1 LEIIGEAANNITD
14 ETKAEKSNVPWRKIV
29 SFRHFV
35 VHEYYDVDF
44 MFVWNLIVTDLLFLE
59 REIKE
64 LLKDFE

>member
-1 LEIIGEAANNITD
+1 VE
-14 ETKAEKSNVPWRKIV
+14 KIV